1 MLTYQDLLQA
11 QAESRL
17 LAFLT
22 TAMQAHESS
31 PEKHIAQI
39 GSDYMRQQNT
49 TITNARLYTTL
60 TGKLSLTHT
69 AQTISVQAIFT
80 KPT

>member
-17 LAFLT
+17 PAFLT

-49 TITNARLYTTL
+49 TITN
-60 TGKLSLTHT
+60 
-69 AQTISVQAIFT
+69 
-80 KPT
+80 